1 MGIIMEQF
9 KRSCEGLEQEVQQT
23 LDKIGQE
30 VIASAIKNGNYKDRT
45 GRLRRSNTY
54 SVENGELILRND
66 AEYATQVEAKGYD
79 VLSGSVEEIK
89 TKYKL

>member
-1 MGIIMEQF
+1 MGVISEQF
-9 KRSCEGLEQEVQQT
+9 ERSFEELRQEVNQT
-23 LDKIGQE
+23 FDRIGQE
-30 VIASAIKNGNYKDRT
+30 VVASAVKNGNYKDRT
-45 GRLRRSNTY
+45 GHLRRSNKY
-54 SVENGELILRND
+54 SVENDELTIRND